1 LLNDRC
7 TVENVVTLRAPELRD
22 GLPRCAGCG
31 GLLRPDV
38 VWFGEPIPI
47 IPLQLADAAAST
59 CDVFLSIGTSSVV
72 YPAAGLI
79 TTAREHGASVI
90 EVNPQP
96 TELSSAADVALRGPA
111 GCLLPDLVATLDQ
124 LPA

>member
-1 LLNDRC
+1 M
-7 TVENVVTLRAPELRD
+7 
-22 GLPRCAGCG
+22 
-31 GLLRPDV
+31 RPDV
-38 VWFGEPIPI
+38 VWFGEAIPM
-47 IPLQLADAAAST
+47 IPMQLADEAASA

-96 TELSSAADVALRGPA
+96 TELSSAAAVVLRGPA
-111 GCLLPDLVATLDQ
+111 GRLLPDLVAAFDQ
-124 LPA
+124 LSA